1 MAHHL
6 VEQFE
11 RLVDDGK
18 LEEAKRQLAELAKT
32 PASSEEQA
40 EMKILL
46 TRLAVKLHNAA
57 GEAYL
62 AELKDAIAELKELNA
77 KEKAFT
83 DKVKLAETRTGLSQN

>member
-1 MAHHL
+1 MAHTL

-11 RLVDDGK
+11 RLVEDGK
-18 LEEAKRQLAELAKT
+18 LEEAKECLAQLAQA
-32 PASSEEQA
+32 PASPEEQA
-40 EMKILL
+40 ETKILL

-83 DKVKLAETRTGLSQN
+83 DKVKLAEARAGLSS